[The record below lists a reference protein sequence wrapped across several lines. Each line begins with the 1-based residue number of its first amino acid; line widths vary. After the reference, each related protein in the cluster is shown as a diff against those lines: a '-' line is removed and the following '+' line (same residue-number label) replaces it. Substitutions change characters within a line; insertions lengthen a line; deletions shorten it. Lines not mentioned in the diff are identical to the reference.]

1 VLLYAL
7 QLIGVAVFAASGALA
22 AARKDMDIFGVAMVA
37 IATALGGGTIR
48 DVLLD
53 RHPVFWI
60 GDPIY
65 LFVTLVG
72 AALTILYGTYR
83 KPPDNALAVAD
94 ALGLGLFT
102 ILGVEIAEQA
112 GADGAISVL
121 MGMITGVAGGII
133 RDVLSA
139 QVPLIFRKGELYAT
153 AAIAGGCA
161 YLLLTALD
169 VPRAAASLVAMGAI
183 VALRLGAILWQWHLP
198 VFPVKD

>member
-1 VLLYAL
+1 MLLYAV
-7 QLIGVAVFAASGALA
+7 QMIGVAVFAASGALA
-22 AARKDMDIFGVAMVA
+22 AARKDMDIFGVAM
-37 IATALGGGTIR
+37 IAVGTALGGGTIR

-60 GDPIY
+60 GDPMY
-65 LFVTLVG
+65 LLVTLAG
-72 AALTILYGTYR
+72 AALTILYGSYR
-83 KPPDNALAVAD
+83 KPPDNSLAVAD

-112 GADGAISVL
+112 GAGGVIAVL

-161 YLLLTALD
+161 FLLLTALGI
-169 VPRAAASLVAMGAI
+169 PRGAGSLVAMGVI
-183 VALRLGAILWQWHLP
+183 VALRLGAILWHWHLP